1 MKLRIYSLIFTAVI
15 ASSLLQAADDEGQ
28 DVEQESSGIK
38 LEEVLVTAQRREQSI
53 QDVPISISVYG
64 GDQLVELKIDRVSDL
79 VLQEPS
85 LTLRAGSGPNQVL
98 FGMRGFSNLVEGL
111 GIQPAVALAVD
122 GVPLAMDT
130 EFAMDMADISR
141 VEVLKGPQGTLFGGS
156 AVGGLINLVRKRP
169 SDTKEGFIEGQLT
182 DDKERLIKAMISGP
196 LTSQV
201 DGRLYFYNKQRDGHM
216 INVYPGGRD
225 AGGEDEKGFVGKIL
239 FKSEDSF
246 DALFTVDYRDLIIYT
261 APVTI
266 VNDSPERLA
275 AVGADVIDD
284 IFKVNQNEDA
294 FGSVE
299 NWGITAELNWEL
311 SQGMV
316 LTSINSYR
324 DMVNG
329 TQFEIDASPARADV
343 RLEMPVV
350 GLTKSNFNQEPSAD
364 GHTAYIETSY
374 FTHETRLSISS
385 KDFEWVIGGYY
396 RDFDQRSP
404 NDIALLIREDYL
416 AAETAGVDIPDLL
429 AQPGG
434 DSPYFALAIVSD
446 VALARRE
453 MAVFTDLTWHLGNR
467 LDLFAGVRAHNEK
480 AQVDHYS
487 RQVITPAS
495 EPFFSSDGNNG
506 QFNINALDETRTFNG
521 ELEIDEWAG
530 RLGVSW
536 FPAEDIN
543 VYSTLAR
550 GFIGIGADVA
560 PQADAASPFAFPTT
574 ALSAEIGI
582 KSHWFDK
589 RLMVNAALFRQENK
603 DVQVAV
609 VPPGE
614 VGALAQARNAGD
626 LMSQGIELTMA
637 FQATTSLSFNGSL
650 TALDTE
656 KGEQIEQ
663 CFFEQTAEEGCTID
677 RDGNGSP
684 DHQDVTGSKSVGT
697 PDLSYTV
704 SGRYELPI
712 NSYLNSYLMLSWN
725 WRDEVQFTLEN
736 DPLTIQEAYGLAD
749 LIVGIEETGGRYEAS
764 LFVKNLLDQ
773 QFLADRRQQVNGAGR
788 VSTVNTPRQAQ
799 TFWGVRLKYL
809 F

>member
-1 MKLRIYSLIFTAVI
+1 MNLSKFLPLTALVFSPLLLAAENPS
-15 ASSLLQAADDEGQ
+15 ASQSEKSTS
-28 DVEQESSGIK
+28 VK

-169 SDTKEGFIEGQLT
+169 SDTLEGFIEGQLT
-182 DDKERLIKAMISGP
+182 DDKERILKAMISGP
-196 LTSQV
+196 LASQL
-201 DGRLYFYNKQRDGHM
+201 DGRLYAYNKQRDGHM
-216 INVYPGGRD
+216 INVFPGGKD
-225 AGGEDEKGFVGKIL
+225 AGGEDEKGFVAKL
-239 FKSEDSF
+239 LYKSESDF
-246 DALFTVDYRDLIIYT
+246 DVLFTADYRDLIITT

-266 VNDSPERLA
+266 INDSPERLA

-284 IFKVNQNEDA
+284 IFKVNQNEDS

-299 NWGITAELNWEL
+299 NWGLTAELNWEL
-311 SQGMV
+311 AEGVV

-329 TQFEIDASPARADV
+329 TQFEIDASPARANE

-350 GLTKSNFNQEPSAD
+350 GLTMSNFNREPSAD
-364 GHTAYIETSY
+364 GHTAHIETSY
-374 FTHETRLSISS
+374 FTHETRLSLSS
-385 KDFEWVIGGYY
+385 KDYDWVIGGYY

-404 NDIALLIREDYL
+404 NDITLLIREDYL
-416 AAETAGVDIPDLL
+416 ASATAGVDIPYLL

-434 DSPYFALAIVSD
+434 ESPYFGLAIVSD
-446 VALARRE
+446 VSLARRE
-453 MAVFTDLTWHLGNR
+453 MAVFTDFTWHLSNR
-467 LDLFAGVRAHNEK
+467 LDLFAGLRAHNER
-480 AQVDHYS
+480 ADVDHYS

-495 EPFFSSDGNNG
+495 EPFFTAEGNNG
-506 QFNINALDETRTFNG
+506 QFNIAVLDDTRTFDG
-521 ELEIDEWAG
+521 RLEVDEWAG

-560 PQADAASPFAFPTT
+560 PQADAAAPFAFPTT
-574 ALSAEIGI
+574 ALSGEVGI

-589 RLMVNAALFRQENK
+589 RLMINAALFRQENK

-637 FQATTSLSFNGSL
+637 FQATPSLSFNGSL

-656 KGEQIEQ
+656 KGEQVEQ
-663 CFFEQTAEEGCTID
+663 CFFEQTEEEGCTID

-697 PDLSYTV
+697 PDLSYTL
-704 SGRYELPI
+704 SGRYELPL
-712 NSYLNSYLMLSWN
+712 SSTLNSYVLLSWN

-799 TFWGVRLKYL
+799 TFWGLRLKYTY
-809 F
+809 